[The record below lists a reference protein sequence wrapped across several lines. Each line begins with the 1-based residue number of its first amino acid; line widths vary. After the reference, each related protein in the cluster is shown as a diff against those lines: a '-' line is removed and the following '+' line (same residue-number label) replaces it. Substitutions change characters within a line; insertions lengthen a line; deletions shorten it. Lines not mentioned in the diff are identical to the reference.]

1 MTRQPCNNVARDTAE
16 ETVPKAGRIA
26 VKRRM
31 ADDILPFSSAFPEAT
46 EADWLSAVEKALK
59 GKGVDTLTRKTADG
73 IGIKALYRESDFA
86 AATDPLGMPGE
97 APYLRGKTAA
107 PDKWRPWDIRQLFTH
122 PSAEETNAEILRD
135 LERGVSS
142 VEIALD
148 CTGKAGVQITTLED
162 FQTALADVR
171 ADYAGVALNHVNA
184 SGASAS
190 ALLGL
195 WAETQENASTLNLD
209 FNMDP
214 LGALARTG
222 KLSGG
227 LDAAFDRVAAIA
239 AALGTKFPQA
249 GLIRIDATSVHEA
262 GGSEAQELGA
272 LIASA
277 IDTLRRLDGKADIAA
292 LTGKISFALALDTNY
307 GIGIAKLRAARRL
320 WARCL
325 EALDLAPGPMRLQ
338 GITSARMLTKYDPW
352 TNMLRV
358 TCATFAGAA
367 GGADIV
373 TSRAF
378 NEALGRPESL
388 GRRIARNTQIIA
400 MEESQLGRV
409 ADPTGGAWFTE
420 TLADDLAKAAWAEFQ
435 IIESE
440 GGYGASLL
448 AGAFQGRVKTVHD
461 ARAKDI
467 ARRKIPLTGVS
478 EYPLLEEI
486 GAPVADVDI
495 PRPRDG
501 VSDAGLKAY
510 VKTPLAN
517 GADATAEALTPTRLA
532 APFEALRDAAARAS
546 KSPAAFIATIGAL
559 ADFTPRADFARNLLA
574 AGGIT
579 PKEAVVPPKDAAELA
594 AAFKASGC
602 RLAVL
607 CGTDKGYE
615 AGASQAAEAL
625 RKAGA
630 QAVWLAGR
638 AEASGIDLNIFAGC
652 DVLHALE
659 LAHAELGVSK

>member
-1 MTRQPCNNVARDTAE
+1 MTSQPCSNVARDTAK
-16 ETVPKAGRIA
+16 ETVHKTGVIA
-26 VKRRM
+26 VKRLM
-31 ADDILPFSSAFPEAT
+31 ADDILPLSSAFPETT

-59 GKGVDTLTRKTADG
+59 GKSADTLTRTTADG
-73 IGIKALYRESDFA
+73 IGIKALYRESDFP
-86 AATDPLGMPGE
+86 AATDPLGAPGE
-97 APYLRGKTAA
+97 APYLRGPTAA
-107 PDKWRPWDIRQLFTH
+107 PDKWRPWDIRQLFSH
-122 PSAEETNAEILRD
+122 PSAEETNTEILRD

-148 CTGKAGVQITTLED
+148 YTGRDGVQIATLED
-162 FQTALADVR
+162 FQTALAGVR
-171 ADYAGVALNHVNA
+171 ADYAGVALSHLNA
-184 SGASAS
+184 PGASAS

-195 WAETQENASTLNLD
+195 WAETQENASGLNLD

-222 KLSGG
+222 RLSGG
-227 LDAAFDRVAAIA
+227 FDAAFDRVAAVA

-249 GLIRIDATSVHEA
+249 GLIRIDAAIVHEA

-277 IDTLRRLDGKADIAA
+277 IDTLRRLDGKTDVNA
-292 LTGKISFALALDTNY
+292 LTGRISFALALDANY
-307 GIGIAKLRAARRL
+307 GISISKLRAARRL

-325 EALDLAPGPMRLQ
+325 EALSLPPSPMRLQ

-378 NEALGRPESL
+378 NEALGRPEGL

-420 TLADDLAKAAWAEFQ
+420 TLANDLAKAAWAEFQ
-435 IIESE
+435 TIESE

-448 AGAFQGRVKTVHD
+448 SGMFQARVRTVRQ
-461 ARAKDI
+461 ARARDV

-486 GAPVADVDI
+486 GAPVAEIDL
-495 PRPRDG
+495 PCPRDG
-501 VSDAGLKAY
+501 VSGAGLEAY
-510 VKTPLAN
+510 VKTPPSN
-517 GADATAEALTPTRLA
+517 KADAAAEALAPTRLA
-532 APFEALRDAAARAS
+532 EPFEALRDAATRA
-546 KSPAAFIATIGAL
+546 PRAPTAFIATIGAL

-574 AGGIT
+574 AGGIIT
-579 PKEAVVPPKDAAELA
+579 KEAVVPPKDAAELA

-602 RLAVL
+602 LLAVL

-615 AGASQAAEAL
+615 AGATQAAEAL
-625 RKAGA
+625 KKAGA
-630 QAVWLAGR
+630 QAVWLAGK
-638 AEASGIDLNIFAGC
+638 ADVNGIGLNIFAGC

-659 LAHAELGVSK
+659 LAFAELGVPK